1 MANFNRSFGSNTPAR
16 RTDDDNDTANT
27 KREEAKTG
35 VEVGAGVGD
44 SAPVKKDSPRS
55 SSPAST
61 RVETQTK
68 APSGVNQEVWQ
79 QAEAQVVSTF
89 GGLDDKAKVAAV
101 QSRYDSMVASDEQV
115 KKWSGGDKEI
125 LGDVGQK

>member
-16 RTDDDNDTANT
+16 RTDDDNDTPNR
-27 KREEAKTG
+27 KKEEAKTG

-44 SAPVKKDSPRS
+44 SAVVKKSSDRS

-61 RVETQTK
+61 RVETQTTP
-68 APSGVNQEVWQ
+68 PSGVNKEVWE
-79 QAEAQVVSTF
+79 QAEAQVVSSF
-89 GGLDDKAKVAAV
+89 GGLDDKAKTDAV
-101 QSRYDSMVASDEQV
+101 QARYDSMVASDEQV